1 MSIPTA
7 VEKVF
12 TEQQISYSTTNAGD
26 ASSSDPSI
34 ALNQIAKAIVL
45 QDSIGKLQAVIPADC
60 ILDLSELCELL
71 GRNLQG
77 ISPQELKELHTSLG
91 VTALPAVPQM
101 TGLPTIID
109 QRLLNQDT
117 VYLEG
122 AQENGLIELS
132 KNDFHK
138 LTQTT
143 SNNRFSVEVQQHLD
157 AGEPE
162 GDMDAILVAIKNFT
176 SLRIK
181 QRLEETLEIPPLP
194 DSAQKIIKLRA
205 DPDADMTQL
214 SRVVETDPSLAAQV
228 VSWAASPYYAAPGKI
243 KSVQDAVIRVLGY
256 DLVINLALGLALGKT
271 LDMPKDAVKGY
282 TSYWQQAVYVA
293 ATVQGLVASIPRENR
308 PSMGLAYLAGLLSN
322 FGYLILAHVFPP
334 HFTLLCRNIEANPH
348 VSHVAIERHLIGISR
363 EQLASWLTGLW
374 HMPDEITAAIRHQHN
389 PEYQGENA
397 VYAKLIF
404 LATRLL
410 RDHGLADAPNDP
422 IPNSIYVELNLD
434 AEKANE
440 VLERIL
446 SSQDDLNNIASNLD
460 R

>member
-422 IPNSIYVELNLD
+422 IPNSIYEELNLD